1 MHCGSTVCRVQVRIH
16 EPVRTVPCRAG
27 FVLRAYST
35 GLWHQPVTCWR
46 SPRSVMLPLQIAGRH
61 PLCELLAPGRF
72 IDNDTTLGNSS
83 TPAEPSDSQLD
94 GHTAAAAA
102 AAGHS
107 GGGGGGNSRMLLI
120 TGPNASGKSVYMK
133 QVGSGMGQMCSGT
146 FSPEPLRFMPASGCR
161 QPAGS

>member
-1 MHCGSTVCRVQVRIH
+1 MRFDRVQGSGPYTRTGSHCTLRRHAVLASCFMHILQGCGIILSLVGVRH
-16 EPVRTVPCRAG
+16 GASCCHCK
-27 FVLRAYST
+27 L
-35 GLWHQPVTCWR
+35 
-46 SPRSVMLPLQIAGRH
+46 AGRH

-72 IDNDTTLGNSS
+72 INNDTTLGNSS
-83 TPAEPSDSQLD
+83 TPAESSDSQLD
-94 GHTAAAAA
+94 GHTAAA